1 MKPTKGQRI
10 FAVFNYILLT
20 LLALLCLLPMLNI
33 VALSFSSRNMVNA
46 GAVTFLPK
54 EFTISSYLYM
64 LQKSGLIPALLV
76 TVKRLVLGVV
86 LNLIMTISVAYPLSK
101 SEKLFKSRKFYVAFF
116 LITMI
121 FNGGIIPTYLV
132 IKQFHMLD
140 TIWALILPNS
150 VTMFYV
156 LLMLNFFRGIPDEIE
171 EAAVVDGA
179 GWLTI
184 LLKIYLPLSLPS
196 LATVTLFIIVGHW
209 NEWFDGMIYNNHTDN
224 YPLMTFLQYHVLNF
238 KTSDLRPEQIAAN
251 PALADLEGRSI
262 KSAGIVLCTLPDL
275 LYLPVAEYSQLAE
288 AGKLAPLDD
297 VLEQYGSELTKKNLN
312 SDGGK
317 ILEAAKRN
325 DVLYGI
331 PSGNAERIPSQF
343 LWIRKDWLDKL
354 GLDVP
359 KTLDDVVEVAR
370 AFKNDDPDGNGVD
383 DTWGLGVCNEMS
395 DYAGYGTIEGVVN
408 AFGGS
413 ILQYMWMPND
423 DGTVSYEPTSQ
434 ETRNAL
440 EKLAAMYSEG
450 LINEEFGVSDTD
462 AISEA
467 VAAGTCGLFY
477 GTDGISWGAGRD
489 AIANNNDCGW
499 MVINA
504 PSVEGGDATAY
515 SYTNFDY
522 VYAVNANCEHP
533 EALIK
538 LINFNN
544 DRINSPDATLDSLEV
559 WGVNSKTGINQCD
572 YTYALLDPYLN
583 KAIGYNTTI
592 GQVFA
597 GELKPEE
604 LMPEAYR
611 YYVGIKRYV
620 DEGYDKTGSANPDDL
635 TAFQYAMCWG
645 PKFGS
650 WTRYS
655 ELRDAGMKMSVYT
668 GAPTKTMMKRW
679 STLLALQDETFVK
692 IISGSL
698 GIEAFDDFVT
708 QWNEQGGSTI
718 QEEIAEMYMK

>member
-1 MKPTKGQRI
+1 M
-10 FAVFNYILLT
+10 
-20 LLALLCLLPMLNI
+20 
-33 VALSFSSRNMVNA
+33 
-46 GAVTFLPK
+46 
-54 EFTISSYLYM
+54 
-64 LQKSGLIPALLV
+64 
-76 TVKRLVLGVV
+76 
-86 LNLIMTISVAYPLSK
+86 
-101 SEKLFKSRKFYVAFF
+101 
-116 LITMI
+116 
-121 FNGGIIPTYLV
+121 
-132 IKQFHMLD
+132 
-140 TIWALILPNS
+140 
-150 VTMFYV
+150 
-156 LLMLNFFRGIPDEIE
+156 
-171 EAAVVDGA
+171 
-179 GWLTI
+179 
-184 LLKIYLPLSLPS
+184 
-196 LATVTLFIIVGHW
+196 
-209 NEWFDGMIYNNHTDN
+209 
-224 YPLMTFLQYHVLNF
+224 
-238 KTSDLRPEQIAAN
+238 EQ
-251 PALADLEGRSI
+251 
-262 KSAGIVLCTLPDL
+262 
-275 LYLPVAEYSQLAE
+275 
-288 AGKLAPLDD
+288 
-297 VLEQYGSELTKKNLN
+297 
-312 SDGGK
+312 
-317 ILEAAKRN
+317 
-325 DVLYGI
+325 
-331 PSGNAERIPSQF
+331 
-343 LWIRKDWLDKL
+343 
-354 GLDVP
+354 
-359 KTLDDVVEVAR
+359 
-370 AFKNDDPDGNGVD
+370 
-383 DTWGLGVCNEMS
+383 M
-395 DYAGYGTIEGVVN
+395 
-408 AFGGS
+408 
-413 ILQYMWMPND
+413 
-423 DGTVSYEPTSQ
+423 
-434 ETRNAL
+434 
-440 EKLAAMYSEG
+440 
-450 LINEEFGVSDTD
+450 
-462 AISEA
+462 
-467 VAAGTCGLFY
+467 
-477 GTDGISWGAGRD
+477 GISWGAGRD

>member
-1 MKPTKGQRI
+1 MQ
-10 FAVFNYILLT
+10 
-20 LLALLCLLPMLNI
+20 
-33 VALSFSSRNMVNA
+33 
-46 GAVTFLPK
+46 
-54 EFTISSYLYM
+54 
-64 LQKSGLIPALLV
+64 Q
-76 TVKRLVLGVV
+76 
-86 LNLIMTISVAYPLSK
+86 
-101 SEKLFKSRKFYVAFF
+101 
-116 LITMI
+116 
-121 FNGGIIPTYLV
+121 
-132 IKQFHMLD
+132 
-140 TIWALILPNS
+140 
-150 VTMFYV
+150 
-156 LLMLNFFRGIPDEIE
+156 
-171 EAAVVDGA
+171 
-179 GWLTI
+179 
-184 LLKIYLPLSLPS
+184 
-196 LATVTLFIIVGHW
+196 
-209 NEWFDGMIYNNHTDN
+209 
-224 YPLMTFLQYHVLNF
+224 
-238 KTSDLRPEQIAAN
+238 
-251 PALADLEGRSI
+251 
-262 KSAGIVLCTLPDL
+262 
-275 LYLPVAEYSQLAE
+275 
-288 AGKLAPLDD
+288 
-297 VLEQYGSELTKKNLN
+297 
-312 SDGGK
+312 
-317 ILEAAKRN
+317 
-325 DVLYGI
+325 
-331 PSGNAERIPSQF
+331 
-343 LWIRKDWLDKL
+343 
-354 GLDVP
+354 
-359 KTLDDVVEVAR
+359 
-370 AFKNDDPDGNGVD
+370 
-383 DTWGLGVCNEMS
+383 
-395 DYAGYGTIEGVVN
+395 
-408 AFGGS
+408 
-413 ILQYMWMPND
+413 
-423 DGTVSYEPTSQ
+423 
-434 ETRNAL
+434 
-440 EKLAAMYSEG
+440 
-450 LINEEFGVSDTD
+450 
-462 AISEA
+462 
-467 VAAGTCGLFY
+467 
-477 GTDGISWGAGRD
+477 
-489 AIANNNDCGW
+489 
-499 MVINA
+499 
-504 PSVEGGDATAY
+504 Y

>member
-1 MKPTKGQRI
+1 
-10 FAVFNYILLT
+10 
-20 LLALLCLLPMLNI
+20 
-33 VALSFSSRNMVNA
+33 
-46 GAVTFLPK
+46 
-54 EFTISSYLYM
+54 
-64 LQKSGLIPALLV
+64 
-76 TVKRLVLGVV
+76 
-86 LNLIMTISVAYPLSK
+86 
-101 SEKLFKSRKFYVAFF
+101 
-116 LITMI
+116 
-121 FNGGIIPTYLV
+121 
-132 IKQFHMLD
+132 
-140 TIWALILPNS
+140 
-150 VTMFYV
+150 
-156 LLMLNFFRGIPDEIE
+156 
-171 EAAVVDGA
+171 
-179 GWLTI
+179 
-184 LLKIYLPLSLPS
+184 
-196 LATVTLFIIVGHW
+196 
-209 NEWFDGMIYNNHTDN
+209 
-224 YPLMTFLQYHVLNF
+224 
-238 KTSDLRPEQIAAN
+238 
-251 PALADLEGRSI
+251 
-262 KSAGIVLCTLPDL
+262 
-275 LYLPVAEYSQLAE
+275 
-288 AGKLAPLDD
+288 
-297 VLEQYGSELTKKNLN
+297 
-312 SDGGK
+312 
-317 ILEAAKRN
+317 
-325 DVLYGI
+325 
-331 PSGNAERIPSQF
+331 
-343 LWIRKDWLDKL
+343 
-354 GLDVP
+354 
-359 KTLDDVVEVAR
+359 
-370 AFKNDDPDGNGVD
+370 
-383 DTWGLGVCNEMS
+383 
-395 DYAGYGTIEGVVN
+395 
-408 AFGGS
+408 
-413 ILQYMWMPND
+413 MPND

-489 AIANNNDCGW
+489 AIANN
-499 MVINA
+499 
-504 PSVEGGDATAY
+504 
-515 SYTNFDY
+515 Y

-604 LMPEAYR
+604 LMSEAYR

-655 ELRDAGMKMSVYT
+655 ELRDAGMNMSVYT

-679 STLLALQDETFVK
+679 STLLALQDEYEKQQGELNTFVK